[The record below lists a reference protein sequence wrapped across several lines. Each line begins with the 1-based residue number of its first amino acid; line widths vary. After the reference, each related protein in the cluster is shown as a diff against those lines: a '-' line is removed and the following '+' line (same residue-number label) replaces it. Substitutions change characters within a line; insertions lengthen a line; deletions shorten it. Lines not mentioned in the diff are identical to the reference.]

1 MKSIH
6 KVVVL
11 LILTARGVAH
21 LVVHGTSGST
31 SYETIPPGP
40 PDSSGGVLSTVDM
53 VVQRRDDDDDDV
65 TLQLIRRFSTSTE
78 FCHSHCNIGVGY
90 RAIAGW
96 LGSRVVSVLDS
107 GAEGP
112 GSNRSRDAVG

>member
-11 LILTARGVAH
+11 LILTARGVAN

-53 VVQRRDDDDDDV
+53 VVQRRNDDDDNDMLTPSVDSSF
-65 TLQLIRRFSTSTE
+65 L
-78 FCHSHCNIGVGY
+78 NIH
-90 RAIAGW
+90 RI
-96 LGSRVVSVLDS
+96 LPLSL
-107 GAEGP
+107 
-112 GSNRSRDAVG
+112 

>member
-11 LILTARGVAH
+11 PILTARGVAH

-53 VVQRRDDDDDDV
+53 VVQRRNDDDV
-65 TLQLIRRFSTSTE
+65 TLQLIRRFSTSIE
-78 FCHSHCNIGVGY
+78 FCHSHYNIGVRY